1 MTFTHSLTHSLT
13 QARSREQ
20 ICRHLQVAHSRGLK
34 GSSHTRDRSKDLY
47 ALFRKQSWRGPCWS
61 IQHTPT
67 HGAPG
72 QSHHWKCHQLWVVW
86 GRDGAHL
93 QHQGRKQ
100 HHSNSAGEPAGG
112 RSLAPMF
119 RDSVAGA
126 TAQLG
131 SLRPQGQD
139 PREDQTRSGPRKE
152 DESCSC
158 CLSP

>member
-1 MTFTHSLTHSLT
+1 MICSENKAGG
-13 QARSREQ
+13 ARAGPFSTRQPTEP
-20 ICRHLQVAHSRGLK
+20 LGKVTS
-34 GSSHTRDRSKDLY
+34 GSATSSGWY
-47 ALFRKQSWRGPCWS
+47 
-61 IQHTPT
+61 
-67 HGAPG
+67 
-72 QSHHWKCHQLWVVW
+72 W

-100 HHSNSAGEPAGG
+100 HHSNSAGEPVGG

-139 PREDQTRSGPRKE
+139 PHEDQTRSGPRKE